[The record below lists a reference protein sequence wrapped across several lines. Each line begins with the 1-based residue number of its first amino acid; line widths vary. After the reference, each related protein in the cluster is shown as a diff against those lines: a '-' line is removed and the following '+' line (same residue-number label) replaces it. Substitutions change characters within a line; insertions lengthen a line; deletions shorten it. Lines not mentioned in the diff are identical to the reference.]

1 MKHYN
6 RVMLGKKSIHA
17 ARCLAGGFIGADYD
31 IREDLTGQLPEDWRP
46 FNQKFIPL
54 WMKNNPGKS
63 KIAAG
68 LACGMLWTIC
78 RGLKVGDV
86 VLCPDGTGVYRVGTI
101 TSEYQYRPGE
111 VLFHRREVQWLDVG
125 IERSAMSEGLRN
137 SAGSIG
143 TTCDLTSHAEEIER
157 LIGSP
162 APVHL
167 VSSNPEVEDPY
178 AFAMEKHL
186 EDFLVA
192 NWDQTELG
200 RHWDI
205 FTEDGEKVGQ
215 QYPSDTGSLDI
226 LAVSKDKKKLLVI
239 ELKRGRASDVVV
251 GQILRYIGYVQD
263 QLCEEGQTVQG
274 IIIALEDDQKLRR
287 ALLPVPFIEFYRYQ
301 MSFKLVRG

>member
-6 RVMLGKKSIHA
+6 RIMLGKKSSYA
-17 ARCLAGGFIGADYD
+17 AQCLAGNFIGADYD

-54 WMKNNPGKS
+54 WMQNNPGKS

-101 TSEYQYRPGE
+101 TSEYLYQSGDILP
-111 VLFHRREVQWLDVG
+111 HRRQVQWLDVG
-125 IERSAMSEGLRN
+125 IERSAMSEVLRN
-137 SAGSIG
+137 STGSIG
-143 TTCDLTSHAEEIER
+143 TTCDLTNHAEEIER

-186 EDFLVA
+186 EDFLVT
-192 NWDQTELG
+192 NWEQTELG

-215 QYPSDTGSLDI
+215 QYPSDTGPIDL

-263 QLCEEGQTVQG
+263 QLCEEGQTVEG

-301 MSFKLVRG
+301 MSFKLVRS

>member
-1 MKHYN
+1 MKRYN
-6 RVMLGKKSIHA
+6 RIMLGKKSIYA
-17 ARCLAGGFIGADYD
+17 AQCFSGNFIGADYD
-31 IREDLTGQLPEDWRP
+31 IYEDLTGQLPEDWRP

-54 WMKNNPGKS
+54 WMQNNPGKS

-101 TSEYQYRPGE
+101 TSEYLYQPGDI
-111 VLFHRREVQWLDVG
+111 LPHRRKVQWSDVG
-125 IERSAMSEGLRN
+125 IERSAMSEALRN

-143 TTCDLTSHAEEIER
+143 TTCDLTNHSEEIER

-162 APVHL
+162 TPVHL

-192 NWDQTELG
+192 NWEQTDLG
-200 RHWDI
+200 RQWDI

-215 QYPSDTGSLDI
+215 QYPSDTGPLDI

-263 QLCEEGQTVQG
+263 QLCEDGQTVEG

-287 ALLPVPFIEFYRYQ
+287 ALLPVPFIQFYRYQ
-301 MSFKLVRG
+301 MSFKLVKS